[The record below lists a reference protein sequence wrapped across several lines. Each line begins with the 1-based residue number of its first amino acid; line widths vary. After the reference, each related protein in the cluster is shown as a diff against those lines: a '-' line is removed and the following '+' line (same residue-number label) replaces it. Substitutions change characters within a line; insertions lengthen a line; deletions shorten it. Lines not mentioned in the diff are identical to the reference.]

1 MGYKYGVWMTYEHSL
16 LQTSHIKHVTI
27 ACLMTKE
34 NALKLYDE
42 IVNKYGDTF
51 EVLLHGKHAFYD
63 AAFYEHDTNKTCSW
77 GFDGTCDMWDT
88 FKTVCDNY
96 KCDFSYIP
104 QTSIDYGIS
113 PNLLKPYSINNVKI
127 QCKVHCADIRSDF
140 PEDWKLIDSK

>member
-42 IVNKYGDTF
+42 IVNKYGD
-51 EVLLHGKHAFYD
+51 
-63 AAFYEHDTNKTCSW
+63 
-77 GFDGTCDMWDT
+77 
-88 FKTVCDNY
+88 NY
-96 KCDFSYIP
+96 KCDFSHIP
-104 QTSIDYGIS
+104 HTSINYGIS

-140 PEDWKLIDSK
+140 PEDWKLIDSNTYQYR